1 MAIKVGPHRFD
12 SLAVA
17 MLNTPPSR
25 GMPPALLSSGEAAAL
40 LVHARA
46 LKAAA
51 QSGTIQPLLRGKKLG
66 LLCAAP
72 GHPDAAL
79 FSHAAQEL
87 GAHVA
92 HICPRLDQHSPRDE
106 VQHTARMLGRLYDAV
121 ECQGV
126 PPELVRQMA
135 QDAGVP
141 VYEGIA
147 TAQHPHA
154 HLAEK
159 LGNGTPSADDRRYV
173 VQAMLLCTLA

>member
-1 MAIKVGPHRFD
+1 MGIKAARRRFD
-12 SLAVA
+12 SLPVA

-25 GMPPALLSSGEAAAL
+25 SVLPALLSAGEAAAL
-40 LVHARA
+40 LAHARA

-51 QSGTIQPLLRGKKLG
+51 QSGIAQPLLRGKKLG
-66 LLCAAP
+66 LLCEAP
-72 GHPDAAL
+72 EHPDAAL
-79 FSHAAQEL
+79 FCHAAQEL

-92 HICPRLDQHSPRDE
+92 HIRPRLDQHSPRNE
-106 VQHTARMLGRLYDAV
+106 VQHTARLLGRLYDAV

-141 VYEGIA
+141 MYEGIA

-154 HLAEK
+154 QLAEK
-159 LGNGTPSADDRRYV
+159 VGDGTPSDDDRRYV
-173 VQAMLLCTLA
+173 VQAMLLSTLA